1 MKIPKCIDEELADV
15 WIFLINYTLANNLDC
30 KDILK
35 EIIKKQNKL
44 RGRFEIIM
52 RTNDL
57 SIKNVAIDKLKQYK
71 NNAKEHP
78 DWQVEKIVKS
88 IKRFGFNDPIAV
100 DEKGV
105 IIEGHGRY
113 LAAKK
118 MKLEKVPVI
127 ILKHM
132 SESEKKAYI
141 IAHNKL
147 NMDTGFDVSLLQ
159 SEIDKLLE
167 ENFDLGFAG
176 FNEVEIMELTQD
188 ILPDKLTSDELNKY
202 EENANAKLKS
212 FNVIICCMND
222 DDKRFVSKLL
232 REGKVLRRTYV
243 ASALKERF
251 KK

>member
-1 MKIPKCIDEELADV
+1 
-15 WIFLINYTLANNLDC
+15 
-30 KDILK
+30 
-35 EIIKKQNKL
+35 
-44 RGRFEIIM
+44 
-52 RTNDL
+52 
-57 SIKNVAIDKLKQYK
+57 
-71 NNAKEHP
+71 
-78 DWQVEKIVKS
+78 
-88 IKRFGFNDPIAV
+88 
-100 DEKGV
+100 
-105 IIEGHGRY
+105 
-113 LAAKK
+113 
-118 MKLEKVPVI
+118 
-127 ILKHM
+127 
-132 SESEKKAYI
+132 
-141 IAHNKL
+141 
-147 NMDTGFDVSLLQ
+147 MDTGFDVSLLQ